1 MDYMNW
7 SEINSKQN
15 AAWGG
20 VGIEKT
26 HFDLQTLK
34 EHGSV
39 LLEGSYPFFPSKAR
53 LYAVHVI
60 SQSIFISLKL
70 HLMIVIV

>member
-1 MDYMNW
+1 M
-7 SEINSKQN
+7 
-15 AAWGG
+15 
-20 VGIEKT
+20 EKP
-26 HFDLQTLK
+26 HFDLQMLK
-34 EHGSV
+34 GHGSM

>member
-1 MDYMNW
+1 MLL
-7 SEINSKQN
+7 
-15 AAWGG
+15 GG